1 MSRTI
6 NFALM
11 SLWHWLFGMWVAD
24 RILGGDSSADDECD
38 YCDEYDQIGEWDD
51 YDDLDDYD
59 DEY

>member
-1 MSRTI
+1 
-6 NFALM
+6 M

-51 YDDLDDYD
+51 LDDLDQDDYD